1 MLIFKIAV
9 IIYTAWFVE
18 IMESMQT
25 QYNRGG
31 AASVITEHPGYP
43 APPLGRPV
51 APGGPSGH
59 LDVDCVRREHEADVS
74 RNDGDLHVHLDHPV
88 RRHDP
93 QQQEQRQRDPC
104 RRRVTRSS
112 RTGSGCGVSHGHHGL
127 GLGVGCHTVN
137 TGLSWVW
144 GISVFFF
151 CRQFLAVFDSFDLKQ
166 TVKLKVWLTKL

>member
-104 RRRVTRSS
+104 RRRVIRSS
-112 RTGSGCGVSHGHHGL
+112 RGLRSGCGVSYSHHGL
-127 GLGVGCHTVN
+127 ELGVGHQR
-137 TGLSWVW
+137 
-144 GISVFFF
+144 FFF
-151 CRQFLAVFDSFDLKQ
+151 LSTVFGSF
-166 TVKLKVWLTKL
+166 